1 MVDPI
6 ALKNFF
12 DKAQRL
18 RPSQSSALPNDFDLT
33 SNDSNALLAFTT
45 NEEELGQLRER
56 VAEAE
61 KKLAQL
67 ESSTV
72 EKQLREEQK
81 KVRRARVHSDA
92 LSRSISSFS

>member
-18 RPSQSSALPNDFDLT
+18 RPSQPSTLSNNLDLT
-33 SNDSNALLAFTT
+33 SNDSNALLAFAA

-67 ESSTV
+67 ETSPV

-81 KVRRARVHSDA
+81 KVR
-92 LSRSISSFS
+92 

>member
-1 MVDPI
+1 MVDPV

-18 RPSQSSALPNDFDLT
+18 RPSQSSTLSNHLDLT
-33 SNDSNALLAFTT
+33 SNDSNALLAFAA

-67 ESSTV
+67 ETSPV
-72 EKQLREEQK
+72 EKQLRDEQK
-81 KVRRARVHSDA
+81 KVR
-92 LSRSISSFS
+92 